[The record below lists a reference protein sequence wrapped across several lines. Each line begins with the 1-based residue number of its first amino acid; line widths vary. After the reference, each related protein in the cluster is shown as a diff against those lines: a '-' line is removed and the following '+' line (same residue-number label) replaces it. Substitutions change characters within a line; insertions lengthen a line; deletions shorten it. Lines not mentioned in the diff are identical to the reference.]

1 MMTGLARLM
10 DQTRG
15 MVYALLLARNLIS
28 VEITYLDWNA
38 FFFAIRL
45 NMCIVWMTR
54 VLILNLIDVPWFG
67 RRLIGVET

>member
-1 MMTGLARLM
+1 MMIGLARLM

-38 FFFAIRL
+38 FFFCYSSKHVYCLDDPGFNSEFDRCAL
-45 NMCIVWMTR
+45 
-54 VLILNLIDVPWFG
+54 VL
-67 RRLIGVET
+67 